1 MSKRKTKTKI
11 DRSHKHLPSESCKK
25 IEARNNKYR
34 QVNRFEMQSEL
45 LQNDDYDD
53 LELDDIDAET
63 TSRPNFG
70 VRPCFVT
77 LFVVVVI
84 GIG

>member
-11 DRSHKHLPSESCKK
+11 DRNYKYQVTSCKK